1 MKKILLTV
9 LLLFLL
15 ITLPFAV
22 PQLIAYASEYGVQTK
37 HWSNARYDR
46 TYQSPDPK
54 IIEDA
59 VVQVLAARTWGWR
72 GSFAV
77 HTWISAK
84 PKGAED
90 YTRYEVIGWRN
101 PHLVIRKG
109 VPDNYWAGNRPY
121 IIKDIRGAEAEEIA
135 QKLPGVVKRYPYAND
150 YQVWPGPNSNTFTAY
165 ISREIPELELDLPPT
180 AIGKD
185 YLVDGS
191 IFGTAV
197 SGQGLQVSARG
208 FGGFA
213 ISPEEG
219 IEFHLLGLTMGLD
232 VKDSSLKLPGF
243 GLIQY

>member
-9 LLLFLL
+9 LLLSLL
-15 ITLPFAV
+15 ITLPFAI

-54 IIEDA
+54 IIEEA

-84 PKGAED
+84 PKGAAE

-121 IIKDIRGAEAEEIA
+121 VITDIRGEIA
-135 QKLPGVVKRYPYAND
+135 EKIAEKIPGVVNRYPYAND
-150 YQVWPGPNSNTFTAY
+150 YRVWPGPNSNTFTAY

-185 YLVDGS
+185 YLVNGGLL
-191 IFGTAV
+191 GTAV
-197 SGQGLQVSARG
+197 SGQGVQVSAAG
-208 FGGFA
+208 YGGFA

-232 VKDSSLKLPGF
+232 LKDSSLKMPGYGRVQF
-243 GLIQY
+243 